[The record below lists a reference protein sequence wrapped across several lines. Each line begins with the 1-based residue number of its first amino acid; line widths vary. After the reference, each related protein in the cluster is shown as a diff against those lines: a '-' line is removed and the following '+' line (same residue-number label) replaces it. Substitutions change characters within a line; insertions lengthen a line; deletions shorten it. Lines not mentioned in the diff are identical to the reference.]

1 MATRVL
7 GPTGSKRRRRFLYV
21 PFLVAALVVLGVL
34 VTGGSVLAAPGT
46 DANVNNYQQCANDK
60 PASVGDTTD
69 CVPQGW
75 INGIL
80 NANNSQYHEDQ
91 VTAQRLGLDLPSG
104 TGAPLT
110 GRKIILKYLA
120 RKGQGGVGNH
130 AYDSLA
136 TWNFTQV
143 NANRCQ
149 GLAAADCPGGSPT
162 TFLIPSDPTVVADSN
177 GTGTATS
184 GHELPDANRMMTMF
198 GGTITGIS
206 TPAHDNA
213 SGSGD
218 DYASITVTYSVT
230 TLPTKVQLLFGGHLA
245 ASVGPRGWGANVGSS
260 FINGGP
266 YHIKLTQVDNSSIG
280 NRDNQIT
287 SGAILPTATTTATT
301 LHETNSA
308 GVDVSPVNNGDPISI
323 NAGGYVTDYAAVT
336 PSDSTGSVA
345 FKYYSSATACSGDTG
360 GTAAGGGTLSSGS
373 ATSSTVQFNTSGTF
387 YWRAFFTG
395 TGVSV
400 SSSSTCE
407 VLNVRQP
414 TSTGTT
420 LHETD
425 LAGLDV
431 SPTNNGDPI
440 SINAGG
446 YVTDYASVTPI
457 TATGTVAFKYYAS
470 STACSGD
477 TGGTAA
483 GGGTLSSG
491 SATSSTVQFSTSGTF
506 YWRAFFT
513 GTGLNNNS
521 SSGCETLN
529 VRQPTSTGTTLHET
543 DLAGLDVFPS
553 NNGLTITVLPGA
565 YVTDVASV
573 TPNTA
578 AGSVAFKYYGS
589 ADDCANDTS
598 GTAAG
603 GGTLS
608 SGSATSNTVQ
618 FNTPGTFYWKAFFTG
633 TGLNNDSQ
641 SPCNEILTV
650 QKASPTLGTAPTLT
664 PQDSA
669 TLSGIVAGGSGTM
682 SVSFKLFGPGNATC
696 DPLGDAP
703 IYTESI
709 DVTADGTVT
718 TSNTSLTL
726 DSSSAS
732 GVYRWLVNFTGN
744 SKNND
749 NPGVCGDESFNFQG
763 ILDRPAS

>member
-21 PFLVAALVVLGVL
+21 PFLVVALVVLGAL
-34 VTGGSVLAAPGT
+34 VTGGSVLAAPST
-46 DANVNNYQQCANDK
+46 DASVNNYQQCANDK
-60 PASVGDTTD
+60 PGSVGDATD

-91 VTAQRLGLDLPSG
+91 VTPQRLGLDLPSG
-104 TGAPLT
+104 GPTT
-110 GRKIILKYLA
+110 DRTIILKYLA

-136 TWNFTQV
+136 TWNFTET
-143 NANRCQ
+143 NADRCQ
-149 GLAAADCPGGSPT
+149 GITPANCVGGNPS
-162 TFLIPSDPTVVADSN
+162 TFLIPVDNTVVADSN
-177 GTGTATS
+177 GAGTSTA

-198 GGTITGIS
+198 GGTITNIS
-206 TPAHDNA
+206 TPVHDNA

-218 DYASITVTYSVT
+218 DYAQVTVTYSVT
-230 TLPTKVQLLFGGHLA
+230 STPAHVQLLFGGHLA
-245 ASVGPRGWGANVGSS
+245 AAIGARGWGANVGSS

-266 YHIKLTQVDNSSIG
+266 YHIKLVQVDSSSVG

-287 SGAILPTATTTATT
+287 SGAILPIATSTATT
-301 LHETNSA
+301 LHETTSA
-308 GVDVSPVNNGDPISI
+308 GVDVSPANNGDPISI
-323 NAGGYVTDYAAVT
+323 NAGGYVTDYASVT

-345 FKYYSSATACSGDTG
+345 FKYYSSATACSADTG
-360 GTAAGGGTLSSGS
+360 GTAAGGGALSSGS
-373 ATSSTVQFNTSGTF
+373 SKSNTVQFSTSGTF

-414 TSTGTT
+414 TTTATT
-420 LHETD
+420 LHETTS
-425 LAGLDV
+425 AGVDV
-431 SPTNNGDPI
+431 SPANNG
-440 SINAGG
+440 A
-446 YVTDYASVTPI
+446 
-457 TATGTVAFKYYAS
+457 
-470 STACSGD
+470 
-477 TGGTAA
+477 
-483 GGGTLSSG
+483 
-491 SATSSTVQFSTSGTF
+491 
-506 YWRAFFT
+506 
-513 GTGLNNNS
+513 
-521 SSGCETLN
+521 
-529 VRQPTSTGTTLHET
+529 
-543 DLAGLDVFPS
+543 
-553 NNGLTITVLPGA
+553 TITVLPGA
-565 YVTDVASV
+565 YVTDYASV
-573 TPNTA
+573 TPSSAT
-578 AGSVAFKYYGS
+578 GSVAFKYYGS
-589 ADDCANDTS
+589 LTDCTNDTS

-603 GGTLS
+603 GGSLS
-608 SGSATSNTVQ
+608 SGSANSDAVQ

-669 TLSGIVAGGSGTM
+669 TLSGIVSGGSGTM
-682 SVSFKLFGPGNATC
+682 SLSFKLFGPGNATC

-709 DVTADGTVT
+709 TVTADGTVT
-718 TSNTSLTL
+718 TSNTNVTL
-726 DSSSAS
+726 SSSSAS

-749 NPGVCGDESFNFQG
+749 NPGTCGDESFNFQG
-763 ILDRPAS
+763 IVDRAAS

>member
-1 MATRVL
+1 MATRVM
-7 GPTGSKRRRRFLYV
+7 GPRGSKRRRRFLYV
-21 PFLVAALVVLGVL
+21 PFLVAALVVLGAL

-60 PASVGDTTD
+60 PGSVGDTTD

-104 TGAPLT
+104 GPLT
-110 GRKIILKYLA
+110 GRTITLKYLA

-136 TWNFTQV
+136 TWNFTQT

-149 GLAAADCPGGSPT
+149 GLAAADCPGGIPT
-162 TFLIPSDPTVVADSN
+162 TFTIPSDPTVVADSN
-177 GTGTATS
+177 GAGTATS
-184 GHELPDANRMMTMF
+184 GHELPAANRVMTMF
-198 GGTITGIS
+198 GGTITNVS
-206 TPAHDNA
+206 TPVHDNA

-218 DYASITVTYSVT
+218 DYAQVVVTYNVT
-230 TLPTKVQLLFGGHLA
+230 STPTKVQLLFGGHLA
-245 ASVGPRGWGANVGSS
+245 ASIGSRGWGTNVGAS

-266 YHIKLTQVDNSSIG
+266 YHIKLTQVDSSSIG

-287 SGAILPTATTTATT
+287 SGAILPQATSVVTT
-301 LHETNSA
+301 LHETSSA
-308 GVDVSPVNNGDPISI
+308 GVDVSPANNGDPISI
-323 NAGGYVTDYAAVT
+323 TAGGYVTDYASVT

-345 FKYYSSATACSGDTG
+345 FKYYSSSTACSADTG
-360 GTAAGGGTLSSGS
+360 GTAAGGGTLTSGS
-373 ATSSTVQFNTSGTF
+373 SKSNTVQFSTSGTF

-407 VLNVRQP
+407 TLNVRQP
-414 TSTGTT
+414 TTTATT
-420 LHETD
+420 LHETTS
-425 LAGLDV
+425 AGVDV
-431 SPTNNGDPI
+431 SPANNGDPI

-446 YVTDYASVTPI
+446 YVTDYASVTPN
-457 TATGTVAFKYYAS
+457 TATGSVAFKYYGSA
-470 STACSGD
+470 TDCAND
-477 TGGTAA
+477 TNGTAA
-483 GGGTLSSG
+483 GGGTLTSG

-506 YWRAFFT
+506 YWKAFFT

-521 SSGCETLN
+521 TSGCETLN
-529 VRQPTSTGTTLHET
+529 VRQPTTTGTTLHET
-543 DLAGLDVFPS
+543 DLAGLDVFPA

-578 AGSVAFKYYGS
+578 TGSVAFKYYGS
-589 ADDCANDTS
+589 ADDCANDTN

-603 GGTLS
+603 GGTLT
-608 SGSATSNTVQ
+608 SGSATSSTVQ

-696 DPLGDAP
+696 DPLGAAP

-709 DVTADGTVT
+709 TVTADGTVT
-718 TSNTSLTL
+718 TNNSSLTL

-749 NPGVCGDESFNFQG
+749 NAGVCGDESFNFQG
-763 ILDRPAS
+763 IVDRAAS